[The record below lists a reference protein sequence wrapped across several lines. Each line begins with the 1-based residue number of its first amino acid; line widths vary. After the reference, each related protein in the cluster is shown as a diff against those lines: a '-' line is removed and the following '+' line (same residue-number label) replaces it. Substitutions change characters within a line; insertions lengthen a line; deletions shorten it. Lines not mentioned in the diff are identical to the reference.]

1 MQLAASEGENSHS
14 VGVLG
19 IGVAVEETVEF
30 FAVAMEVQNEAD
42 FSLSADLLDECFDGC
57 DFRAVGIFFGG
68 VPFSVEVLAAEV
80 GAIVAIDH
88 TVGIDHWNDIDHVV
102 LQQKV
107 SLLALAHQFID
118 DSFADIRSLGFAR
131 MLPRHHNNCLPVI
144 SLLVQRLTDHQP
156 IYRPFGQC
164 LPSNNLRD
172 DFLIL
177 CQSITDIFVKFFES
191 IRIRMRNVQFILLK
205 HGTQLEA

>member
-42 FSLSADLLDECFDGC
+42 LSLFADLLDESFDGC
-57 DFRAVGIFFGG
+57 DFRAVGVFLSG

-118 DSFADIRSLGFAR
+118 DSFADIRSLRFAR

-144 SLLVQRLTDHQP
+144 SLLIQRLTDH
-156 IYRPFGQC
+156 
-164 LPSNNLRD
+164 
-172 DFLIL
+172 
-177 CQSITDIFVKFFES
+177 
-191 IRIRMRNVQFILLK
+191 
-205 HGTQLEA
+205 